1 MKRKQPLTLVEKLT
15 NMVMTR
21 GKKSIAVTI
30 VSDAFEKIRESK
42 KNADDIFN
50 LAFENVAPLVEVK
63 AKRIGGSNYQ
73 IPVEVKPNRRQ
84 TLALRWIIGAA
95 RDRSGQKMADKLAAE
110 LLDASNNQGGAIRKR
125 DDTHRMA
132 EANKAFAHFAKYM

>member
-110 LLDASNNQGGAIRKR
+110 LMDASNNQGGAIRKR

>member
-1 MKRKQPLTLVEKLT
+1 MKKKVITVQEKLI
-15 NMVMTR
+15 NMVMSR
-21 GKKSIAVTI
+21 GKKSKAVDI
-30 VSDAFEKIRESK
+30 VNGAFEQIRASK
-42 KNADDIFN
+42 KNPDEIFN
-50 LAFENVAPLVEVK
+50 QAFENVAPTVEVK

-95 RDRSGQKMADKLAAE
+95 RDRKGHTMAGKLAAE
-110 LLDASNNQGGAIRKR
+110 LLEASQNQGGAIKKKE
-125 DDTHRMA
+125 DTHRMA